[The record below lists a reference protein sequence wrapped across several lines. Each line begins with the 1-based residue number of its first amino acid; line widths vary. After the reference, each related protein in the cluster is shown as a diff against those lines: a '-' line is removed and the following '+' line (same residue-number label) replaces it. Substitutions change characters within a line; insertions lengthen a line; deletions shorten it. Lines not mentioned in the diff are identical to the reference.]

1 MRDGDES
8 VEKTMFQEE
17 YNIVGKSLEMQEIV
31 EVIQQVAPTDITV
44 LITGESGVG
53 KEIVGQAIHAASKR
67 AQKPIVTV
75 NCGAIPEGIIES
87 ELFGHEKGSFTG
99 ANELRKGYFEIAD
112 GGTIFLDE
120 IGELPLPTQVKFL
133 RILENG
139 EFMRVGSSSAKRVDV
154 RVIAATN
161 KDLERE
167 VNNKNF
173 RPDLFYRLRSVNIR
187 IPPLRER
194 REDIPVFFTKFAKEF
209 SEKNKITFLGITD
222 EAMEVMSQYYWPG
235 NVRELR
241 NVVESMLVIENG
253 KRLTE
258 DDVRKYLKG
267 SHDQRGRAQFA
278 GVRSEAAEFA
288 ERELIYRAL
297 VDLKTDLVDMKNL
310 LVNVTGGS
318 TALIRRD
325 GATTTGTE
333 IHEDAIVRPR
343 APGEENISLEEMERR
358 MIVGSLQKYKGNR
371 RLAAQALKI
380 SERTLY
386 RKIKDTD
393 CNNNAKFKMENEGSS

>member
-8 VEKTMFQEE
+8 VERKAFQREH
-17 YNIVGKSLEMQEIV
+17 NIVGQSLEIQEII

-44 LITGESGVG
+44 LVTGESGVG
-53 KEIVGQAIHAASKR
+53 KEIVAQAIHTASR
-67 AQKPIVTV
+67 RSHKPIVTV

-99 ANELRKGYFEIAD
+99 ASDSRKGYFELAD

-120 IGELPLPTQVKFL
+120 IGELPLATQVKFL

-139 EFMRVGSSSAKRVDV
+139 EFMRVGSSTAKKVDV

-167 VNNKNF
+167 VYIKHF

-187 IPPLRER
+187 IPPLRDR
-194 REDIPVFFTKFAKEF
+194 REDIPVFFNKFAKEVA
-209 SEKNKITFLGITD
+209 EKNNIAFLGIAGD
-222 EAMEVMSQYYWPG
+222 AMELLTQYYWPG

-253 KRLTE
+253 RQLTV
-258 DDVRKYLKG
+258 DDVRKYLRG
-267 SHDQRGRAQFA
+267 SQTNGEDRNLPVYVPKQ
-278 GVRSEAAEFA
+278 AEFA

-297 VDLKTDLVDMKNL
+297 VDLKTDIVDVKNL
-310 LVNVTGGS
+310 LVNAVGGS
-318 TALIRRD
+318 TALVRRD
-325 GATTTGTE
+325 SGTGPE
-333 IHEDAIVRPR
+333 LHNGAIVHQRT
-343 APGEENISLEEMERR
+343 AEEENISLEEMERR
-358 MIVGSLQKYKGNR
+358 MIIGSLQKYEGNR
-371 RLAAQALKI
+371 RLAAEALKI

-386 RKIKDTD
+386 RKIK
-393 CNNNAKFKMENEGSS
+393 EYGLQ

>member
-1 MRDGDES
+1 VRDGDES
-8 VEKTMFQEE
+8 VERALFQEE
-17 YNIVGKSLEMQEIV
+17 YNIIGKSLEMQEIV

-67 AQKPIVTV
+67 AHKPIVTV

-99 ANELRKGYFEIAD
+99 ASDLRKGYFEIAD

-209 SEKNKITFLGITD
+209 SEKNNITFLGITD
-222 EAMEVMSQYYWPG
+222 DAMELMMQYYWPG

-253 KRLTE
+253 KRLIE

-267 SHDQRGRAQFA
+267 SHTNGEERNLP
-278 GVRSEAAEFA
+278 VYIPKSAEFG

-297 VDLKTDLVDMKNL
+297 VDLKTDIVDMKNL
-310 LVNVTGGS
+310 LINAAGS
-318 TALIRRD
+318 STLMRRD
-325 GATTTGTE
+325 AASTTGAE
-333 IHEDAIVRPR
+333 VHDNAIVRPR

-358 MIVGSLQKYKGNR
+358 MIVGSLQKYEGNR

-386 RKIKDTD
+386 RKIK
-393 CNNNAKFKMENEGSS
+393 EYGLQ

>member
-1 MRDGDES
+1 MA
-8 VEKTMFQEE
+8 FQEE
-17 YNIVGKSLEMQEIV
+17 HKIIGQSLEMQEIV

-44 LITGESGVG
+44 LISGESGVG
-53 KEIVGQAIHAASKR
+53 KEIVAQAIHAASRR
-67 AQKPIVTV
+67 ANKPIVTV

-99 ANELRKGYFEIAD
+99 ASDSRKGYFELAD

-120 IGELPLPTQVKFL
+120 IGELPLATQVKFL

-139 EFMRVGSSSAKRVDV
+139 EFMRVGSSTAKKVDV

-167 VNNKNF
+167 VYTKHF

-187 IPPLRER
+187 IPPLRDR

-209 SEKNKITFLGITD
+209 AEKNAITFLGITD
-222 EAMEVMSQYYWPG
+222 EAMELLSQYYWPG

-253 KRLTE
+253 KKLTAE
-258 DDVRKYLKG
+258 DVRKYLKG
-267 SHDQRGRAQFA
+267 AHPNGEERNLP
-278 GVRSEAAEFA
+278 VYVPRSSELA

-297 VDLKTDLVDMKNL
+297 VDLKTDIVDVKNL
-310 LVNVTGGS
+310 LVN
-318 TALIRRD
+318 AD
-325 GATTTGTE
+325 GASSALVRRNGGGAAE
-333 IHEDAIVRPR
+333 IQEGAIVQPR
-343 APGEENISLEEMERR
+343 AAEEENISLEEMERR
-358 MIVGSLQKYKGNR
+358 MIIGSLQKYEGNR

-386 RKIKDTD
+386 RKIK
-393 CNNNAKFKMENEGSS
+393 EYGLQ

>member
-1 MRDGDES
+1 MA
-8 VEKTMFQEE
+8 FQEE
-17 YNIVGKSLEMQEIV
+17 HNIIGDSLEMQEIV
-31 EVIQQVAPTDITV
+31 QVIQQVAPTDITV

-53 KEIVGQAIHAASKR
+53 KEVVAQAIHAASKR
-67 AQKPIVTV
+67 AKKSMVTV

-87 ELFGHEKGSFTG
+87 ELFGHERGSFTG
-99 ANELRKGYFEIAD
+99 ASESRKGYFELAD

-120 IGELPLPTQVKFL
+120 IGELPTGTQVKFL

-139 EFMRVGSSSAKRVDV
+139 EFMRVGSSTSKKVDV

-161 KDLERE
+161 KDLEHE
-167 VNNKNF
+167 VYNKHF

-187 IPPLRER
+187 IPPLRDR
-194 REDIPVFFTKFAKEF
+194 REDIPLFFAKFAKDLG
-209 SEKNKITFLGITD
+209 EKNKISFLGITD
-222 EAMEVMSQYYWPG
+222 EAMALLTQYYWPG

-253 KRLTE
+253 KRLTA

-267 SHDQRGRAQFA
+267 SHVNGEERNLPVYIPKAT
-278 GVRSEAAEFA
+278 EFA

-297 VDLKTDLVDMKNL
+297 VDLKTDIIDMKNL
-310 LVNVTGGS
+310 LVNGGSS
-318 TALIRRD
+318 TALVRRENISDTSGSIRD
-325 GATTTGTE
+325 K
-333 IHEDAIVRPR
+333 AIVQP
-343 APGEENISLEEMERR
+343 APPEEENISLEEMERK
-358 MIVGSLQKYKGNR
+358 MIVGSLQKYEGNR

-386 RKIKDTD
+386 RKIK
-393 CNNNAKFKMENEGSS
+393 EYGLQ

>member
-1 MRDGDES
+1 VRDGDES
-8 VEKTMFQEE
+8 VERTLFQEE

-67 AQKPIVTV
+67 AHKPIVTV

-99 ANELRKGYFEIAD
+99 ASDLRKGYFEIAD

-209 SEKNKITFLGITD
+209 SEKNSITFLGITD
-222 EAMEVMSQYYWPG
+222 DAMELMMQYYWPG

-267 SHDQRGRAQFA
+267 SHTNGEERNLP
-278 GVRSEAAEFA
+278 VYVPKSAEFG

-297 VDLKTDLVDMKNL
+297 VDLKTDIVDMKNL
-310 LVNVTGGS
+310 LINAAGS
-318 TALIRRD
+318 STLIRRD
-325 GATTTGTE
+325 AASTTGAE
-333 IHEDAIVRPR
+333 VRDNAIVRPR

-358 MIVGSLQKYKGNR
+358 MIVGSLQKYEGNR

-386 RKIKDTD
+386 RKIK
-393 CNNNAKFKMENEGSS
+393 EYGLQ

>member
-1 MRDGDES
+1 
-8 VEKTMFQEE
+8 VERTLFQEE

-67 AQKPIVTV
+67 AHKPIVTV

-99 ANELRKGYFEIAD
+99 ASDLRKGYFEIAD

-209 SEKNKITFLGITD
+209 SEKNSITFLGITD
-222 EAMEVMSQYYWPG
+222 DAMELMMQYYWPG

-267 SHDQRGRAQFA
+267 SHTNGEERNLP
-278 GVRSEAAEFA
+278 VYVPKSAEFG

-297 VDLKTDLVDMKNL
+297 VDLKTDIVDMKNL
-310 LVNVTGGS
+310 LINAAGS
-318 TALIRRD
+318 STLMRRD
-325 GATTTGTE
+325 AASTTGAE
-333 IHEDAIVRPR
+333 VRDNAIVRPR

-358 MIVGSLQKYKGNR
+358 MIVGSLQKYEGNR

-386 RKIKDTD
+386 RKIK
-393 CNNNAKFKMENEGSS
+393 EYGLQ